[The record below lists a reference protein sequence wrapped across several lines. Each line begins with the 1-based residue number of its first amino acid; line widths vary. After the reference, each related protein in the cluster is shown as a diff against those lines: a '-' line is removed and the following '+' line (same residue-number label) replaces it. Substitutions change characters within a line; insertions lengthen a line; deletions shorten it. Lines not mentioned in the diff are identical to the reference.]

1 MRGQGASFRRLHA
14 RLFRSVRGRA
24 TLVALGVAA
33 TVLLVCAILVRT
45 LLQLSTEDVASAR
58 AAHAALHVAFQIT
71 VTPVND
77 PIPVLPG
84 ESDMLQ
90 VVADDGRVLGA
101 TPPLRGLPPI
111 SRARPLEADSRV
123 DTTECPSSLPTCVRV
138 VGIAV
143 GQTAY
148 GTPVLVYG
156 AVPFPSGVSGW
167 QGNVLL
173 AVMAIVLLTLIGLAT
188 WTTIGTALRP
198 VEAITREMAEIS
210 GTAALHRRVPVPETS
225 GEIQRLAETVN
236 HTLGHLQQ
244 ATEQQRRF
252 VSDASHDLRNPITGL
267 LTRLE
272 VALDDPQDS
281 DWKSTVRA
289 ALRDT
294 QRLSDIVADL
304 LELARLD
311 AGAFQPA
318 ERLDLAELVVSEVE
332 LHRRRVPIV
341 TRLAAGTVVEANRLR
356 LARVLGNL
364 LANAE
369 RHAHSVIEV
378 SVWTDHSQG
387 QAVLEVHDDGEGI
400 PFEARER
407 VFDRFARLDSA
418 RRLDTGGTGLG
429 LPIAREIARSYG
441 GSLVVAD
448 SERGA
453 RLVLRLPALS

>member
-1 MRGQGASFRRLHA
+1 M
-14 RLFRSVRGRA
+14 
-24 TLVALGVAA
+24 
-33 TVLLVCAILVRT
+33 
-45 LLQLSTEDVASAR
+45 
-58 AAHAALHVAFQIT
+58 
-71 VTPVND
+71 
-77 PIPVLPG
+77 
-84 ESDMLQ
+84 
-90 VVADDGRVLGA
+90 
-101 TPPLRGLPPI
+101 
-111 SRARPLEADSRV
+111 
-123 DTTECPSSLPTCVRV
+123 RV

-143 GQTAY
+143 GQSAY

-173 AVMAIVLLTLIGLAT
+173 AVIAIVLLTLIGLAT

-236 HTLGHLQQ
+236 HTLGRLQR

-311 AGAFQPA
+311 AGALQPA

-341 TRLAAGTVVEANRLR
+341 TRLAAGTIVEANRLR

-400 PFEARER
+400 PVEARER